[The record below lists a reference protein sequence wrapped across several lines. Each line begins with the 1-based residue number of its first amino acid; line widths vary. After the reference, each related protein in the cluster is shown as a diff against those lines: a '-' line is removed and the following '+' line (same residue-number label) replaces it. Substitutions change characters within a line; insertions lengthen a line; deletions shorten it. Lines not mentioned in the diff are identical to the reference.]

1 MATVEHVFQYVIP
14 SLFAAVA
21 TVAVA
26 WITIV
31 PKLKQTQASAED
43 VAYAVNNNHKTHLRD
58 DLDEKFEALFNS
70 LEAMNDKIDN
80 VLESQ
85 TQTDRHLNTVDQRLE
100 RHLEDSFV
108 TRREINNKL
117 STIQTA
123 NSAILEVVE
132 G

>member
-1 MATVEHVFQYVIP
+1 MATVEHIFQYVIP

-21 TVAVA
+21 TIMVA
-26 WITIV
+26 WIAII
-31 PKLKQTQASAED
+31 PRLKQTQASAED
-43 VAYAVNNNHKTHLRD
+43 AAYAVNNNHKTHLRD
-58 DLDEKFEALFNS
+58 DLDKKFESLFNS
-70 LEAMNDKIDN
+70 LETMNDKIDN

-117 STIQTA
+117 ATIQTA
-123 NSAILEVVE
+123 NTAILEVVE

>member
-21 TVAVA
+21 TIVVA

-31 PKLKQTQASAED
+31 PKLRQTQASAED
-43 VAYAVNNNHKTHLRD
+43 AAYAVNNNHRTHLRD
-58 DLDEKFEALFNS
+58 DLDEKFESLFNS
-70 LEAMNDKIDN
+70 LETMNDKIDN

>member
-21 TVAVA
+21 TIVVA

-31 PKLKQTQASAED
+31 PRLKQTQASAED
-43 VAYAVNNNHKTHLRD
+43 AAYAVNNNHRTHLRD
-58 DLDEKFEALFNS
+58 DLDEKFESLFNS
-70 LEAMNDKIDN
+70 LETMNDKIDN

-100 RHLEDSFV
+100 RHLEDSV
-108 TRREINNKL
+108 TVRRDINNKL
-117 STIQTA
+117 SIIQTA
-123 NSAILEVVE
+123 NNAILEVVE